1 MDQESEA
8 ERSLNLHKDTQ
19 QESSRAMAGT
29 RQAGYRTCPLHHLR
43 KPYWT
48 AGLYHLFPW
57 SDQPLQRISI
67 LHIQHS
73 TFVAPPT
80 LLLAHLYQPLWIKP
94 TYQKET
100 VLKREIIIERTSK
113 QGDESHSPALADCEL
128 WMDLNLLHLN
138 YAVKITIQSANH
150 IHGFCIHRYNQLW
163 IKNIQK
169 KFQKVPKSK
178 TLICCT
184 PATIYIAFTLYFF
197 I

>member
-1 MDQESEA
+1 MITLILWIKKARQRGHLTCTRTHSRKAAGPWLEPGRLAIEPLLFPPPF
-8 ERSLNLHKDTQ
+8 ERI
-19 QESSRAMAGT
+19 SSN
-29 RQAGYRTCPLHHLR
+29 
-43 KPYWT
+43 PYWT

-67 LHIQHS
+67 LHIQRS

-100 VLKREIIIERTSK
+100 MLKRKIRIERTSK

-150 IHGFCIHRYNQLW
+150 IHGFCIRR
-163 IKNIQK
+163 
-169 KFQKVPKSK
+169 
-178 TLICCT
+178 
-184 PATIYIAFTLYFF
+184 
-197 I
+197 